1 MLASTEYW
9 CRQSMAKQLNID
21 DRPALRWQS
30 VILQGCP
37 LRPISST
44 EQNVIAASPRQLP
57 PLKANLAP
65 FTECPIVLN
74 NMLPFRTALLEL
86 FPLTYPGSS
95 NNLLLGVCNQ
105 YITMTSIFLRGS
117 EKERE
122 RKTGRPTRFLS
133 GQMEERIIMGWW
145 HHCTLLCFSVHC
157 FHPLS
162 LWDCRP
168 HSLYHLSLSL
178 SHSLSLPLYLSLF
191 ICGWLDCRANTR

>member
-1 MLASTEYW
+1 MVDALQYIRTLLSPTNTEYESGIRFTKLETWLGEKSHISKIAFMLASTEYW

-105 YITMTSIFLRGS
+105 YITMTSIF
-117 EKERE
+117 
-122 RKTGRPTRFLS
+122 
-133 GQMEERIIMGWW
+133 
-145 HHCTLLCFSVHC
+145 
-157 FHPLS
+157 
-162 LWDCRP
+162 
-168 HSLYHLSLSL
+168 
-178 SHSLSLPLYLSLF
+178 
-191 ICGWLDCRANTR
+191 